1 MLVLGMWAGLIAGPE
16 STAPPSVDDE
26 RAARAEV
33 EMLIRAAQEKSD
45 KEVNRILGPPTRMRK
60 APDAAWEMLFPA
72 LLVEDSYLREVML
85 KALQD
90 PGLATAH
97 DLSGLLRNVVRSSRD
112 RNIRLRI
119 VELLKKIGAA
129 SLPAL
134 TEVGSMDSD
143 PEIRRAAATAS
154 GPFREEREALSRRM
168 WTAVNQGRFVEARKA
183 AQELLATFPR
193 DPEATRLHQRL
204 GAVCG
209 VLGNQAGNGDQARAL
224 RRSALGYLGAGET
237 DRRQAYLCAWYAS
250 HMEPP
255 PGLLIPGPSP
265 ASESWIKHVRRDC
278 LDLAVTEGSKDER
291 YATIVEQKLTDA
303 ARYHKVSFLEVI
315 PLCEDVLLMEP
326 ENVQA
331 LRMMGSAHYALG
343 GLSRDKGDTGQAK
356 AHFLACRDAW
366 VKVLQLRPED
376 AQIQKFLK
384 SVQGLLSKP

>member
-1 MLVLGMWAGLIAGPE
+1 MSALMDPELERFVTSRLVTSLDALPVPPNGRVCMTGFYMSRWRTHLLEFAHMIQSRASASGVGAMMLVLGMWAGLIAGPE

-224 RRSALGYLGAGET
+224 RRSALG
-237 DRRQAYLCAWYAS
+237 
-250 HMEPP
+250 
-255 PGLLIPGPSP
+255 
-265 ASESWIKHVRRDC
+265 
-278 LDLAVTEGSKDER
+278 
-291 YATIVEQKLTDA
+291 
-303 ARYHKVSFLEVI
+303 
-315 PLCEDVLLMEP
+315 
-326 ENVQA
+326 
-331 LRMMGSAHYALG
+331 
-343 GLSRDKGDTGQAK
+343 
-356 AHFLACRDAW
+356 
-366 VKVLQLRPED
+366 
-376 AQIQKFLK
+376 
-384 SVQGLLSKP
+384 